1 MSTSIATGSRSVPLD
16 SLVGYT
22 LNPRRGDV
30 DLIKESLATLG
41 QYKAIV
47 VNVGTKTGRVNEVL
61 AGNHTLMAATELG
74 WTMIDAQHVDVDDV
88 TAAKIMLVDNRSND
102 VARYDNDL
110 LAELLSGLDGDL
122 SATGF
127 TADDLDDLL
136 MAGVKDLD
144 QLAAEVGEPQ
154 DDDHWPSVT
163 IKVSP
168 DTEVRWRTYLR
179 ACNDEADRA
188 LSQLL
193 DLLP

>member
-1 MSTSIATGSRSVPLD
+1 MPTSIASPSRSVPVD
-16 SLVGYT
+16 SLIGYT

-30 DLIKESLATLG
+30 DLIKESLSTLG

-168 DTEVRWRTYLR
+168 DTEVRWRAYVR
-179 ACNDEADRA
+179 ACDDEADRA